1 MYKLLHN
8 GEALGST
15 LFESADPESHSLSG
29 RFNNMGGAIALSAWI
44 MTNGGTEDGE
54 VIYLEVGSDFALV
67 NKEGEKVDFN
77 EATLIAVP
85 GENEAYIELII
96 DDQKAYEAFLAG
108 HVAALEGESA

>member
-15 LFESADPESHSLSG
+15 LFESADPDSHSLSG

-44 MTNGGTEDGE
+44 MTNGGTEDGD
-54 VIYLEVGSDFALV
+54 VIYLEVGSDFELV
-67 NKEGEKVDFN
+67 DNENQPVAFN

-85 GENEAYIELII
+85 GENEAYIDLVI
-96 DDQKAYEAFLAG
+96 DDQSAYEKFLAE
-108 HVAALEGESA
+108 HVALLEGESA